1 MATTDRAGTGP
12 RRAGGASEEAPPA
25 PRRRRP
31 RWPRRPG
38 TRGRLRLLAALAL
51 ALVAALFAATHL
63 ALERARDGLDVIGH
77 GEGRKVVATA
87 DLYFALS
94 DMDAQM
100 ANVLLLGA
108 EHDLGAG
115 RDAALERYGDR
126 RADANRALL
135 HAAQLAAGDPVEE
148 QNVWAVMDGMN
159 TYERLVAEARLLNDA
174 DDDPA
179 GPPSQDVIERYR
191 EAADLMRRDLLPKAY
206 NLTLDSG
213 ATVRST
219 YEENSAAATA
229 GIGLV
234 AAAAAALVAVLVVL
248 QLFLRRRFRRRHNIP
263 LALATAG
270 VLVLGL
276 AAVAMLQR
284 QSELLRSAKEDG
296 LESVLALSRAR
307 AISTGM
313 NADQSRWLMDPE
325 HAATYEQNF
334 LEDAQTVVFLV
345 PEDGD
350 VPGNLR
356 GYTTEVTAAV
366 PRHDDYPGR
375 MLGLL
380 GEEIATGG
388 GEAETRAQQRTL
400 RTFAAFLRADERMR
414 DIAREGDTAAAVDA
428 HITGPDSVEAV
439 FADYEE
445 ALIDLTDLHLTT
457 FDSSVDQAEDHLA
470 GWNAGVIA
478 ACGAF
483 ALLIAAG
490 VRPRL
495 AEYR

>member
-1 MATTDRAGTGP
+1 MATTDRPGPARAEHPAGDPAPP
-12 RRAGGASEEAPPA
+12 RRGRA
-25 PRRRRP
+25 RP
-31 RWPRRPG
+31 RWLRRLG
-38 TRGRLRLLAALAL
+38 TRGRLRLLTVLCL
-51 ALVAALFAATHL
+51 SLVAALFAATYV
-63 ALERARDGLDVIGH
+63 ALERARDGLDVIGE
-77 GEGRKVVATA
+77 GEGRKVVETA
-87 DLYFALS
+87 NLYFALS

-100 ANVLLLGA
+100 ANVLLLGGD
-108 EHDLGAG
+108 HDLGTG
-115 RDAALERYGDR
+115 RDAALERYDER
-126 RADANRALL
+126 RATANRALL
-135 HAAQLAAGDPVEE
+135 HAAQLAEGDRVEE
-148 QNVWAVMDGMN
+148 ETVWAVMDGMN
-159 TYERLVAEARLLNDA
+159 RYERLVAEARLLNDA

-179 GPPSQDVIERYR
+179 GPPSDEVIALYR
-191 EAADLMRRDLLPKAY
+191 KAAELMRRDLLPKAY
-206 NLTLDSG
+206 NLTLESG

-219 YEENSAAATA
+219 YEANSAAATA

-234 AAAAAALVAVLVVL
+234 AAAAAALLAALVVL
-248 QLFLRRRFRRRHNIP
+248 QVFLRRRFRRRYNAW
-263 LALATAG
+263 LGLATAG
-270 VLVLGL
+270 VLVMGL
-276 AAVAMLQR
+276 ASVAMLQR
-284 QSELLRSAKEDG
+284 QSVLLRTAKEEG

-313 NADQSRWLMDPE
+313 NADQSRWLMDPDN
-325 HAATYEQNF
+325 AATYEQNF

-350 VPGNLR
+350 IPGNLH

-380 GEEIATGG
+380 GEEVATGG
-388 GEAETRAQQRTL
+388 GEGETRALRRTL
-400 RTFAAFLRADERMR
+400 RTYAAFLRADERMR
-414 DIAREGDTAAAVDA
+414 AIAREGDTAAAVDA

-445 ALIDLTDLHLTT
+445 ALIDLTRLHMST
-457 FDSSVDQAEDHLA
+457 FDTSVATARDDLA
-470 GWNAGVIA
+470 GWNHAVVA

-483 ALLIAAG
+483 ALLIALG